1 MIIRK
6 KAIISCIIVIESEV
20 NTKDSLSK
28 SMKTDIEI
36 AHENEMEKIKKVTK
50 KLSIPKKYL
59 IPYGRYMAKIDG
71 HLMEKLKEKED
82 GHLVLVTSTN
92 PTPFGEGKTTMAIG
106 IHDALCHLGYSS
118 LAVLREPSL
127 GPVFGLKGGAT
138 GGGYAQVMPMEQI
151 NLHFTGD
158 MHALTSANNLLCAAI
173 DNHIMQGNEL
183 RIDPTTIQVPRAL
196 DMNDRSLR
204 HITIAQGKNNGVER
218 KDQFVITVATELMAI
233 LCLSKDL
240 KDLKQR
246 ISNIMIAFNTDGK
259 PLYVRD
265 LHCEGAMSVLLK
277 DAMNP
282 NVVQTLEHNPVLIHG
297 GPFANIAH
305 GCNSLI
311 ATKMGLKLADYVV
324 TEAGFGA
331 DLGATK
337 FLDIKCRIGNLAPSL
352 IVLNTTIRSLK
363 YNAGISKEEVEKPNI
378 EALKKGIVNL
388 DAHLDLLSNF
398 TKSIVVCI
406 NHFIKDTEEEIAF
419 VKNYVEKRGFD
430 CKVSKAFEQGGK
442 GSLEL
447 AKSVVEKCHKQTLK
461 TLYKVEDK
469 LEDKIETMVSTLLHS
484 KVLYTDEAKK
494 DIQEIKNLNLE
505 HYPICIAKTP
515 YSLTDQAKKLGY
527 PKNEEVTVKHVK
539 VETGAGFIIVY
550 MGNIMTMPGLPKKP
564 NLLSIDLDEQDQ
576 IVGLF

>member
-20 NTKDSLSK
+20 NTKDYLSK

-204 HITIAQGKNNGVER
+204 HITIAQGKNDGVER

-447 AKSVVEKCHKQTLK
+447 AKRKKKKCHKQTLK

-494 DIQEIKNLNLE
+494 NIQEIKNLNLE

>member
-1 MIIRK
+1 
-6 KAIISCIIVIESEV
+6 
-20 NTKDSLSK
+20 
-28 SMKTDIEI
+28 MKTDIEI
-36 AHENEMEKIKKVTK
+36 AHECEMEKIKKVAK

-59 IPYGRYMAKIDG
+59 IPYGRYMAKVDG
-71 HLMEKLKEKED
+71 HLMKELEEKED
-82 GHLVLVTSTN
+82 GHLILVTSTN

-106 IHDALCHLGYSS
+106 IHDALCEMEISS
-118 LAVLREPSL
+118 VAVLREPSL

-138 GGGYAQVMPMEQI
+138 GGGYAQVMPMDQI

-183 RIDPTTIQVPRAL
+183 TIDPSTIQVPRAL
-196 DMNDRSLR
+196 DMNDRALR
-204 HITIAQGKNNGVER
+204 DITIAQGKKDGVER
-218 KDQFVITVATELMAI
+218 KDHFVITVATELMAI

-240 KDLKQR
+240 KDLKRR
-246 ISNIMIAFNTDGK
+246 IGNILMAYNEDGK

-265 LHCEGAMSVLLK
+265 LHCEGAMAVLLK
-277 DAMNP
+277 EAIHP
-282 NVVQTLEHNPVLIHG
+282 NLVQTLEHHPVLVHG

-324 TEAGFGA
+324 TEAGFGS

-337 FLDIKCRIGNLAPSL
+337 FLDIKSRIGGLSPSC

-363 YNAGISKEEVEKPNI
+363 YNAGITKEEVEKPNL

-388 DAHLDLLSNF
+388 DAHLDLLSHY
-398 TKSIVVCI
+398 TSSIVVCI
-406 NHFIKDTEEEIAF
+406 NHFIKDTEEEI
-419 VKNYVEKRGFD
+419 NYVKKYVEDRGFA
-430 CKVSKAFEQGGK
+430 CEVSTSFEEGGK
-442 GSLEL
+442 GSQAL
-447 AKSVVEKCHKQTLK
+447 AQKIIESCHKKPLK
-461 TLYKVEDK
+461 TIYNIEDSI
-469 LEDKIETMVSTLLHS
+469 ENKIETLVTNLLHS
-484 KVLYTDEAKK
+484 KVTYTDEA
-494 DIQEIKNLNLE
+494 LE
-505 HYPICIAKTP
+505 NIRFIEKHHLDHYPICIAKTP

-527 PKNEEVTVKHVK
+527 PKGETVTVKQVK
-539 VETGAGFIIVY
+539 VQTGAGFIVVY

-564 NLLSIDLDEQDQ
+564 NLLSIDLDDQDE

>member
-1 MIIRK
+1 
-6 KAIISCIIVIESEV
+6 
-20 NTKDSLSK
+20 
-28 SMKTDIEI
+28 
-36 AHENEMEKIKKVTK
+36 
-50 KLSIPKKYL
+50 
-59 IPYGRYMAKIDG
+59 
-71 HLMEKLKEKED
+71 
-82 GHLVLVTSTN
+82 
-92 PTPFGEGKTTMAIG
+92 MAIG

-183 RIDPTTIQVPRAL
+183 RIDPKTIQVPRAL

-311 ATKMGLKLADYVV
+311 ATKMGLKLADYVI

-447 AKSVVEKCHKQTLK
+447 AKSVVEKCHKQALK

-494 DIQEIKNLNLE
+494 NIQEIKNLNLE

>member
-204 HITIAQGKNNGVER
+204 HITIAQGKNDGVER

-419 VKNYVEKRGFD
+419 VKNYVEKQGFD